1 MRAVSHYLLSWRWF
15 TTGEPIMQV
24 RFGNFVLDTDTR
36 ELLRESRPVHLSPK
50 AFQLLELL
58 VETRPKALPK
68 DTLYTLLWPNTFV
81 VEANLSNLVGEVRA
95 ALDDNPR
102 QPKFV
107 RTVHGFG
114 YAFSEGPQS
123 EGVAIQPS
131 RGVLF
136 RLVWEQGRA
145 TFGEGEHVLGR
156 DPALEVCLES
166 SSVSR
171 RHARLHI
178 ADGVAML
185 EDLGSKNG
193 TFVNGQKISTAMRLS
208 DRDQIGVGEVRLR
221 FRILSGQPSTETMG
235 RD

>member
-1 MRAVSHYLLSWRWF
+1 MA
-15 TTGEPIMQV
+15 GESNMQV
-24 RFGNFVLDTDTR
+24 RFSDFVLDTDTR

-58 VETRPKALPK
+58 VGSRPRALSK
-68 DTLYTLLWPNTFV
+68 DSLHKLLWPTTFV

-95 ALDDNPR
+95 ALGDDPR
-102 QPKFV
+102 RPKFV
-107 RTVHGFG
+107 RTLHGFG
-114 YAFSEGPQS
+114 YAFSDAPQS
-123 EGVAIQPS
+123 EVVATHQS
-131 RGVLF
+131 RGVLY
-136 RLVWEQGRA
+136 RLVWEHGRA

-171 RHARLHI
+171 QHARVQI
-178 ADGVAML
+178 ANGVAVL

-193 TFVNGQKISTAMRLS
+193 TFVNGQRIATPVRLS
-208 DRDQIGVGEVRLR
+208 DRDQIGVGDVRLR
-221 FRILSGQPSTETMG
+221 FRILSGQPSTETTS